1 MKMSIPG
8 IAKCLTLSLV
18 VFATL
23 FFGQSVAKADEVL
36 VTGFTNGCFATPTTP
51 CQPIHSANPHV
62 PPPSLFGL
70 SYQNSQFQGITANG
84 FLAFGGN
91 PVVLPG
97 QGTNNFGSF
106 FLDPTQQATYDGNS
120 FRLRI
125 TFTAPQ
131 GIPDPSRLFVAD
143 LIGTVRSDESGGV
156 RIDFSQAIN
165 QDGILFTFNDLNC
178 EPNPLPAH
186 APPGQQVTC
195 GQGSFRLRI
204 NDLSIN
210 PGQTA
215 SLTGDIFAAQQTP
228 IPEPATLLLLGS
240 GLSGVAALRRRRKK
254 AALKAELKD

>member
-8 IAKCLTLSLV
+8 FIKFLTLGLV
-18 VFATL
+18 LGAT
-23 FFGQSVAKADEVL
+23 FTSGQNVARADEL
-36 VTGFTNGCFATPTTP
+36 LITGFTNGCFASPFTP
-51 CQPIHSANPHV
+51 CQPIHSAQPHT
-62 PPPSLFGL
+62 PPPSLLGL
-70 SYQNSQFQGITANG
+70 TYQNAQFQGVTANG

-91 PVVLPG
+91 PVTPPT

-106 FLDPTQQATYDGNS
+106 FLDPTVAGTYADN

-131 GIPDPSRLFVAD
+131 GLADDSRVFVAD
-143 LIGTVRSDESGGV
+143 INGTVRSDESGGV
-156 RIDFSQAIN
+156 RIDFSETIN

-178 EPNPLPAH
+178 EPNPLPGH

-195 GQGSFRLRI
+195 GLGTFRLRV

-215 SLTGDIFAAQQTP
+215 SITGDIFAAQQTP
-228 IPEPATLLLLGS
+228 IPEPATLVLLGS
-240 GLSGVAALRRRRKK
+240 GLSGFAAYRRRRRK
-254 AALKAELKD
+254 AALKD